1 MGKAPARLERF
12 VRARV
17 DEAPTGDP
25 VARSHRALIATL
37 DGLRREASAEEDWAW
52 VEAAAGW
59 FGGWFDDDHSS
70 DPSSWSSGSGLWDE
84 SAEKTAAAIAARVL
98 ACMALVHRDHP
109 DYDPAWEKAA
119 PDG

>member
-1 MGKAPARLERF
+1 MGKAAVHLERF

-17 DEAPTGDP
+17 GEAPPGDP

-52 VEAAAGW
+52 VEAVAGW

-70 DPSSWSSGSGLWDE
+70 TSWSSDSDLWDE
-84 SAEKTAAAIAARVL
+84 SAEKTAAAIATRVL

-109 DYDPAWEKAA
+109 DYDPAWEEAA
-119 PDG
+119 PAG